1 MSSSVDSEDKALT
14 NALNNIDD
22 EGFVDAKAVS
32 HEDMKLIHTENNL
45 NKVLKFLEDYANKGV
60 LCDGVCSIDI
70 DNAIEKV
77 KKTYGFIDSYPPLS
91 EKLSIIDND
100 REGYRLLLSGYNPF
114 EMEKEKFD
122 ALVNGS
128 YSDRLM
134 SDKYASIYYAYH
146 DGLKA
151 FKEDQR
157 QMDFQQI
164 LDDNE
169 LYLVS

>member
-1 MSSSVDSEDKALT
+1 MSSESDSDS
-14 NALNNIDD
+14 DD
-22 EGFVDAKAVS
+22 SYIANETAKETANETAKETIRDVS
-32 HEDMKLIHTENNL
+32 TTIKTSSTSL
-45 NKVLKFLEDYANKGV
+45 NKVLSFLEHYANEGV
-60 LCDGVCSIDI
+60 LNEDVGSNNIED
-70 DNAIEKV
+70 AIKKV
-77 KKTYGFIDSYPPLS
+77 NKTYGFTDSYPPLS
-91 EKLSIIDND
+91 EKLSIIDKD
-100 REGYRLLLSGYNPF
+100 REGYRLLLSGYNPV

-157 QMDFQQI
+157 Q
-164 LDDNE
+164 
-169 LYLVS
+169 

>member
-1 MSSSVDSEDKALT
+1 MSSKKDPKDKAAEY
-14 NALNNIDD
+14 ALNYSDD
-22 EGFVDAKAVS
+22 EFDDAEQMS
-32 HEDMKLIHTENNL
+32 PQDMVLI
-45 NKVLKFLEDYANKGV
+45 VLSFLEHYANEGV
-60 LCDGVCSIDI
+60 LNEGVGSNNIED
-70 DNAIEKV
+70 AIKKV
-77 KKTYGFIDSYPPLS
+77 NKTYGFIDSYPPLS
-91 EKLSIIDND
+91 EKLSIIDKD

-146 DGLKA
+146 DGLKVIE
-151 FKEDQR
+151 EDQR

>member
-1 MSSSVDSEDKALT
+1 MSSKKDTEDKAAEY
-14 NALNNIDD
+14 ALNDIDD
-22 EGFVDAKAVS
+22 GDFKDAEQIS
-32 HEDMKLIHTENNL
+32 PQDMVLI
-45 NKVLKFLEDYANKGV
+45 VLTFLEDYADKGVLNKGV
-60 LCDGVCSIDI
+60 GSNDI
-70 DNAIEKV
+70 ENAIEEVNEK
-77 KKTYGFIDSYPPLS
+77 YGFIDSYPPLS
-91 EKLSIIDND
+91 EKLAIIDKD

-151 FKEDQR
+151 FKEDQQ
-157 QMDFQQI
+157 QMDYQQI
-164 LDDNE
+164 LDDDE
-169 LYLVS
+169 LYLELRS